1 MLCGTGKCA
10 RDATRAIRQFRAKR
24 PRPPAQARP
33 VFLTG
38 SPPHGRTAAL
48 DPPTRQSEKD
58 GRRRA
63 SIWPAA
69 FDHAGIAVEREAPDD
84 CDALAEM
91 IRRRAD
97 AFDAVVLAGGD
108 GTVNAAAEALVEIRK
123 PFGLLPFGTANDL
136 ARTLGIPVGAA
147 AVRTSSKA
155 TPARSTWPRQR
166 PGVRQ
171 RRQHRA
177 ARLGRPAPGRHAKRR
192 LKALSYFVH
201 RSPRLQA
208 LHPALHRLDHGRR
221 REGSAENH
229 PGDRRQRSAFRRRP
243 HGRQPMPRSTTACST
258 FAIDADTLP
267 HLVQAAFAV
276 RFGLHRTSRYT
287 RTFRGHHV
295 RVETRHPR
303 PVNTDG
309 EITTMTPAVF
319 SVEGPR

>member
-1 MLCGTGKCA
+1 MAEPPRSILLLANPKSG
-10 RDATRAIRQFRAKR
+10 RA
-24 PRPPAQARP
+24 AQGLDSA
-33 VFLTG
+33 LT
-38 SPPHGRTAAL
+38 
-48 DPPTRQSEKD
+48 
-58 GRRRA
+58 
-63 SIWPAA
+63 A

-84 CDALAEM
+84 CDALAET

-136 ARTLGIPVGAA
+136 ARTLGIAVGAA
-147 AVRTSSKA
+147 AVRTIVEGH
-155 TPARSTWPRQR
+155 T
-166 PGVRQ
+166 
-171 RRQHRA
+171 RA
-177 ARLGRPAPGRHAKRR
+177 IDLGRVNDRVFVNAASIGLPVSVAQHQDATLKRR
-192 LKALSYFVH
+192 LKALSYFVTAVRAFKCCTQRFTVWITADGVKDSLKTIQVTVGNGVH
-201 RSPRLQA
+201 FGGGLMVGTDA
-208 LHPALHRLDHGRR
+208 EIDDGMLDV
-221 REGSAENH
+221 
-229 PGDRRQRSAFRRRP
+229 
-243 HGRQPMPRSTTACST
+243 

-319 SVEGPR
+319 SVERAALTVYAPPAPGRS